1 MKRSVVIVAAA
12 SLTTVIVLSF
22 LVALYWS
29 GSTQP
34 KPREFYVGVEYAY
47 GDQPNQVK
55 ALVDKVKD
63 YTNLFIL
70 GSVELSFN
78 RTALTETCDYIVDN
92 NLNFIVFFT
101 SSIDYDYSMPGV
113 FNYTVFDWMREAQQ
127 RYGSQFLGIYRYDEP
142 GGNQVDNGPNQIV
155 NKTVVPISA
164 DYEYLANSYVGNL
177 SVFPKYYLNYAPR
190 IYTSDYALYW
200 FDYKANYTTLFAE
213 FVGNESRSRHIA
225 LCRAAADTFGKDWGV
240 IVTWKYSD
248 APYLENGEELYSDLT
263 LAYSSGAKYAVVFS
277 YPDITAY
284 GTLTEEHFEVLQRF
298 WTILHTDPES
308 FGLNTPEV
316 AYVVPADYGFGF
328 RNANDSIW
336 GLFPAD
342 VLSAKIFNN
351 VEALIERYDTHLNI
365 YYDEPVALSQLN
377 SFEKVYYWNQ
387 TVP

>member
-1 MKRSVVIVAAA
+1 MKRPLVIVVAA
-12 SLTTVIVLSF
+12 SLTTIILLSVF
-22 LVALYWS
+22 VALYWPGNS
-29 GSTQP
+29 QAE
-34 KPREFYVGVEYAY
+34 PREFYVGVEYAY

-92 NLNFIVFFT
+92 NLNLIVFFT

-113 FNYTVFDWMREAQQ
+113 FNYTVFDWMLEAQQ

-155 NKTVVPISA
+155 NNTVVPPGA
-164 DYEYLANSYVGNL
+164 GYEYVANSYVGNL

-200 FDYKANYTTLFAE
+200 FDYKANYTTVFAE

-225 LCRAAADTFGKDWGV
+225 LCRAAAETFGKDWGT
-240 IVTWKYSD
+240 IITWKYSQ
-248 APYLENGEELYSDLT
+248 APYLESGDELYSDLT

-277 YPDITAY
+277 YPDITGY
-284 GTLTEEHFEVLQRF
+284 GTLTEEHFEALQSF
-298 WTILHTDPES
+298 WNNLHTDPES
-308 FGLNTPEV
+308 FGLNQPEV

-328 RNANDSIW
+328 RSANDSIW

-342 VLSAKIFNN
+342 ALSAKIYGD

-365 YYDEPVALSQLN
+365 YYDEPIAAVQLSC
-377 SFEKVYYWNQ
+377 FDKVYYWNQ